1 MANARRKAV
10 RNIEEGERP
19 FEWHLKEFKYGI
31 KRYYRDKEY
40 QAAMDEFTTF
50 VTIGD
55 NPHDDAVDSIT
66 QLEMFVEGNGNKGA
80 TVEAVVNPFR
90 MTGGYGYYGY

>member
-1 MANARRKAV
+1 MFNADSKSQ
-10 RNIEEGERP
+10 P
-19 FEWHLKEFKYGI
+19 SFLTLSL
-31 KRYYRDKEY
+31 
-40 QAAMDEFTTF
+40 TTF